1 MKRLTDIV
9 IAILALILLSP
20 IFIFVA
26 YKVRKNLGSPIFF
39 LQERPGKNG
48 KIFKMI
54 KFRSMKDAVDKDGN
68 PLPDEQRITPFG
80 QKLRSTSLD
89 EMPQLIN
96 VLKGDMSVVGPRP
109 MLKEFVEL
117 YSPEQARRLE
127 VRPGMTGLAQI
138 SGRNELDYEERFKCD
153 VWYVDNHNILVD
165 FKIKFKTIGVMT
177 KREGVNAP
185 GHVGPSLFQGNELV
199 NTKDTKDTKD
209 AKDEVKS

>member
-1 MKRLTDIV
+1 MKRLVDII
-9 IAILALILLSP
+9 IATLALIILSP
-20 IFIFVA
+20 IFILVCH
-26 YKVRKNLGSPIFF
+26 KVKRNLGSPIFF
-39 LQERPGKNG
+39 LQERPGKNS
-48 KIFKMI
+48 KLFKMI
-54 KFRSMKDAVDKDGN
+54 KLRSMKDAVDRDGN

-199 NTKDTKDTKD
+199 NTKDTKD
-209 AKDEVKS
+209 EVKS

>member
-1 MKRLTDIV
+1 MKRIVDIIISLIALV
-9 IAILALILLSP
+9 ILSP
-20 IFIFVA
+20 IFLLVA

-39 LQERPGKNG
+39 YQERPGKNG
-48 KIFKMI
+48 KLFKMM
-54 KFRSMKDAVDKDGN
+54 KFRSMKDANDANGN
-68 PLPDEQRITPFG
+68 PLPDEKRITPFG

-153 VWYVDNHNILVD
+153 VWYVDNHSVVVD
-165 FKIKFKTIGVMT
+165 FKIMFKTVSVMT
-177 KREGVNAP
+177 NREGINAP
-185 GHVGPSLFQGNELV
+185 GHVGPSLFKGNEAE
-199 NTKDTKDTKD
+199 
-209 AKDEVKS
+209 AKNDEVKS

>member
-1 MKRLTDIV
+1 MKRLVDII
-9 IAILALILLSP
+9 IATLALIILSP
-20 IFIFVA
+20 IFILVCH
-26 YKVRKNLGSPIFF
+26 KVKRNLGSPIFF

-48 KIFKMI
+48 KLFKMI

-199 NTKDTKDTKD
+199 NTKDTKD
-209 AKDEVKS
+209 EVQS

>member
-1 MKRLTDIV
+1 MKRLVDII
-9 IAILALILLSP
+9 IATLALIILSP
-20 IFIFVA
+20 IFILVCH
-26 YKVRKNLGSPIFF
+26 KVKRNLGSPIFF

-48 KIFKMI
+48 KLFKMI

-68 PLPDEQRITPFG
+68 PLPDEQRISPFG

-96 VLKGDMSVVGPRP
+96 VLKGDMSIVGPRP

-199 NTKDTKDTKD
+199 NTKDTKD
-209 AKDEVKS
+209 EVKS

>member
-1 MKRLTDIV
+1 MKRLVDII
-9 IAILALILLSP
+9 IATLALIILSP
-20 IFIFVA
+20 IFILVCH
-26 YKVRKNLGSPIFF
+26 KVKRNLGSPIFF

-48 KIFKMI
+48 KLFKMI
-54 KFRSMKDAVDKDGN
+54 KFRSMKDAFDKDGN
-68 PLPDEQRITPFG
+68 PLPDEKRITPFG

-96 VLKGDMSVVGPRP
+96 VLKGDMSIVGPRP

-199 NTKDTKDTKD
+199 NTKDTKD
-209 AKDEVKS
+209 EVKS

>member
-1 MKRLTDIV
+1 MKRLVDII
-9 IAILALILLSP
+9 IATLALIILSP
-20 IFIFVA
+20 IFILVCH
-26 YKVRKNLGSPIFF
+26 KVKRNLGSPIFF

-48 KIFKMI
+48 KLFKMI

-96 VLKGDMSVVGPRP
+96 VLKGDMSIVGPRP

-209 AKDEVKS
+209 EVKS